1 MVEREIRRTAS
12 SKQIWSY
19 CYFNWSS
26 YFDFRWMGVQ
36 SCNELG
42 CGTQG
47 YERNWQKKEVIVLDL
62 FILYYD
68 LLILFN
74 KKKKNTYL
82 YHSIYN

>member
-1 MVEREIRRTAS
+1 
-12 SKQIWSY
+12 
-19 CYFNWSS
+19 
-26 YFDFRWMGVQ
+26 MGVQ

-82 YHSIYN
+82 YHSVYN